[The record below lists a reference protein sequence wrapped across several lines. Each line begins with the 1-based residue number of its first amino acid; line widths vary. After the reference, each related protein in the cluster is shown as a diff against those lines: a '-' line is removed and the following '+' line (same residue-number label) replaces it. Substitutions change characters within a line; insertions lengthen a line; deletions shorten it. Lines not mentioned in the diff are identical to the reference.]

1 MAFVKQNIARYS
13 RFFGLTEQEYMRAS
27 ARIVGYLSKQKEVN
41 ANAIAFALKFLMDTI
56 VENEQKQEKQEFLY
70 NFQDPRYKKYQ
81 FKIVKLYQ
89 AGLGAQRISK
99 QIAAYKGPKIP
110 KSSIER
116 FLKKNAIKRK

>member
-1 MAFVKQNIARYS
+1 MAFVKQNIA

-27 ARIVGYLSKQKEVN
+27 ARIAGYLSKQKEVN
-41 ANAIAFALKFLMDTI
+41 ANAIAFALKFLIETI
-56 VENEQKQEKQEFLY
+56 GENEQKQEFLY

-99 QIAAYKGPKIP
+99 QIAAYKGCPKIP